1 MDTGGKDGT
10 IRKLLSGI
18 NPAGIR
24 VTSFKVPS
32 RQELDHDFLW
42 RTHKATPPKGII
54 GVWSRSPYEDVLVV
68 RVRKL
73 IERDIWKS
81 RFDQINSFEK
91 ILTSN
96 GTTIVKFMLH
106 ISKDEQ
112 ERRLQARLDNPE
124 KWWKFSPSDLKERT
138 FWDDYQEAYEE
149 AINRCST
156 DFAPWHVVPANRKW
170 ARDLAVIEL
179 LFRVFKRMDPHYPK
193 LTFDPKAV
201 TINPQQPVDQ
211 QKLKERAKDVACPK
225 CCVATQNVLAY
236 RLSGSS
242 DLGLSALSCG
252 CGLARQRP
260 LSSRRERDRRRSQ
273 FRKTPQKF
281 TASPVHVAP
290 SGYGLPSQTSG
301 NFAVSL
307 T

>member
-1 MDTGGKDGT
+1 MKTNIVTACPGQKVRLSEIDADETAGMSKEEALQQIAQLREKVSELQQILYAEHRQSLLIVFQAMDTGGKDGT

-42 RTHKATPPKGII
+42 RTHKATPPKGLI
-54 GVWSRSPYEDVLVV
+54 GVWNRSHYEDVLVV
-68 RVRKL
+68 RVHKL
-73 IERDIWKS
+73 VERDIWKS
-81 RFDQINSFEK
+81 RFDQINSFER

-96 GTTIVKFMLH
+96 GMTIVKFMLH

-124 KWWKFSPSDLKERT
+124 KRWKFSPSDLKERA

-179 LFRVFKRMDPHYPK
+179 LFRVLKRMDPRYPK

-201 TINPQQPVDQ
+201 TINP
-211 QKLKERAKDVACPK
+211 AK
-225 CCVATQNVLAY
+225 
-236 RLSGSS
+236 
-242 DLGLSALSCG
+242 
-252 CGLARQRP
+252 
-260 LSSRRERDRRRSQ
+260 
-273 FRKTPQKF
+273 
-281 TASPVHVAP
+281 
-290 SGYGLPSQTSG
+290 
-301 NFAVSL
+301 
-307 T
+307 